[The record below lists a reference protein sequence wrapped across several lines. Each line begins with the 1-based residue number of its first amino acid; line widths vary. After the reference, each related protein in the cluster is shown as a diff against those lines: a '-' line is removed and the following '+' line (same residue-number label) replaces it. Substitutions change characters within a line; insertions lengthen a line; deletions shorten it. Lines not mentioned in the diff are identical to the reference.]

1 MSYSNWKNVGVDLET
16 YVTQNF
22 TASSSGEYI
31 MLFQDTPGMFIL
43 YVDVTMGYTLY
54 THSFVYLVARNE
66 LFYDGNIIDSS
77 LVSASGNTVTFNAIP
92 ILGSR
97 WDGTALLIS

>member
-31 MLFQDTPGMFIL
+31 MLFQDKPEMFIL
-43 YVDVTMGYTLY
+43 NVAAIVGRLY
-54 THSFVYLVARNE
+54 NHGFVYLVARNE
-66 LFYDGNIIDSS
+66 LFYDGNMIDSS
-77 LVSASGNTVTFNAIP
+77 LVRISGNTVTFNAIP
-92 ILGSR
+92 ILGSM
-97 WDGTALLIS
+97 WEGTALLF